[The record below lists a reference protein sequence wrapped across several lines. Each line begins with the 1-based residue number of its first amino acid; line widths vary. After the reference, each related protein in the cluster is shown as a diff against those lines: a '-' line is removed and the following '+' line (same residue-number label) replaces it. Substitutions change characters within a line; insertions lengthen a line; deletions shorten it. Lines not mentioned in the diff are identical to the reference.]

1 MLVEDLR
8 SAHEDVERL
17 EAAIAERV
25 MDEPKHIRNKL
36 AREHEI
42 ANFTAR
48 IADQSQRAL
57 NIYNN
62 QKEQWTQEIQSMNTG
77 SDPFEEFYKQLNN
90 VKDFHKR
97 NPNEPVENLERAYKK
112 PESGG
117 PPGGFAGDING
128 MFTGEEQFGR
138 YFDLTMLHEEF
149 LNVPG
154 IRQVKKPTYLQYLD
168 TFDKFQP
175 PQLNIDKTQH
185 KMTDEYF
192 SYVSSLAEYLQSF
205 MRRSRPLEDL
215 EKVFSGFDKEFQEL
229 WEKGQVPGW
238 EPQAEGAKPAATKT
252 GDGIWCDDCEKEFN
266 NDNVYQNHLKGKKH
280 IKNAEA
286 RKNGGEKPVAK
297 ANGAGADVA
306 KELKRLREKAVA
318 EKEHRVV
325 KFTEAMQDTRED
337 TRVNVERKY
346 GMTDKERQQEIA
358 ALYAEDEAM
367 TGIAEEEGSD
377 DEDGEEKVY
386 NPLKLPLSWDG
397 KPIPFWL
404 YKLHG
409 LGVEFTCEICG
420 NFVYMGRRAFDK
432 HFSEARHIHGLKC
445 LGITNTA
452 MYRDITQIEE
462 AERLHAKLNSDRQA
476 QQQAKEDVV
485 EMEDSFGTVMPWKV
499 WNDLN
504 KQGLL

>member
-25 MDEPKHIRNKL
+25 MDEPKHIRNQL
-36 AREHEI
+36 ARDHEI

-48 IADQSQRAL
+48 IAEQSKRAL
-57 NIYNN
+57 HIYND

-77 SDPFEEFYKQLNN
+77 GDPFEEFYNQLNGI
-90 VKDFHKR
+90 KDFHKR

-112 PESGG
+112 PENGG
-117 PPGGFAGDING
+117 PPGGFAGDVTS
-128 MFTGEEQFGR
+128 MFTGEEHFGR

-149 LNVPG
+149 LNLPG
-154 IRQVKKPTYLQYLD
+154 IRMVRKATYIQYLNL
-168 TFDKFQP
+168 FDQFTP

-192 SYVSSLAEYLQSF
+192 DYVGSLAEYLQSF

-215 EKVFSGFDKEFQEL
+215 EKLFGRFEKEFQEQ
-229 WEKGQVPGW
+229 WEKGEVPGW
-238 EPQAEGAKPAATKT
+238 EPDKEVKAAQDRT
-252 GDGIWCDDCEKEFN
+252 GEGIWCDDCEKDFK
-266 NDNVYQNHLKGKKH
+266 NDNVYQAHLKGKKH

-286 RKNGGEKPVAK
+286 RQNGGEKSAMGP
-297 ANGAGADVA
+297 NGASSDVR
-306 KELKRLREKAVA
+306 KDLKRLREKAIA
-318 EKEHRVV
+318 EREHRVR
-325 KFTEAMQDTRED
+325 KLSEAMQDTREE
-337 TRVNVERKY
+337 TRMNAERKH
-346 GMTDKERQQEIA
+346 GMTDKERQQELA
-358 ALYAEDEAM
+358 ALYEEEAALAGNAEQ
-367 TGIAEEEGSD
+367 EGSD
-377 DEDGEEKVY
+377 DDDDEEKVY

-409 LGVEFTCEICG
+409 LGVEFPCEICG
-420 NFVYMGRRAFDK
+420 NYVYMGRRAFDK
-432 HFSEARHIHGLKC
+432 HFSESRHVYGLKC

-452 MYRDITQIEE
+452 MYRDITRIEE
-462 AERLHAKLNSDRQA
+462 AERLHAKLNSDRQE
-476 QQQAKEDVV
+476 QQHAKDDVE
-485 EMEDSFGTVMPWKV
+485 EMEDSTGTVMPWKV

>member
-42 ANFTAR
+42 ANFTSR
-48 IADQSQRAL
+48 IAEQSKRAL
-57 NIYNN
+57 NIYND
-62 QKEQWTQEIQSMNTG
+62 QKEQWTQEIQAMNAG
-77 SDPFEEFYKQLNN
+77 SDPFEHFYSQLTNI
-90 VKDFHKR
+90 KDFHKR

-112 PESGG
+112 PEHGG
-117 PPGGFAGDING
+117 PPSGFAGDING

-138 YFDLTMLHEEF
+138 YLDLTMLHEEF
-149 LNVPG
+149 LNLPG
-154 IRQVKKPTYLQYLD
+154 VRMVRKATYLQYLD
-168 TFDKFQP
+168 IFDKFTP
-175 PQLNIDKTQH
+175 PQLTIDKAQH
-185 KMTDEYF
+185 KMTDDYF
-192 SYVSSLAEYLQSF
+192 SYVSSLADYLQSF

-215 EKVFSGFDKEFQEL
+215 EKLFGKFESEFEEH
-229 WEKGQVPGW
+229 WEKGEVPGW
-238 EPQAEGAKPAATKT
+238 EPEKEEAKPVAENT
-252 GDGIWCDDCEKEFN
+252 GEGIWCEDCEKEFK
-266 NDNVYQNHLKGKKH
+266 NDNVYQAHLKGKKH

-286 RKNGGEKPVAK
+286 RKNGDEKPAAK
-297 ANGAGADVA
+297 ANGPGSDAS

-318 EKEHRVV
+318 EREHRVR
-325 KFTEAMQDTRED
+325 KLTDAMQSTRDD
-337 TRVNVERKY
+337 TRVNVERKF

-358 ALYAEDEAM
+358 ALYAEDAAM
-367 TGIAEEEGSD
+367 DGTGANEGSD
-377 DEDGEEKVY
+377 DEDDEEKVY

-409 LGVEFTCEICG
+409 LGVEFPCEICG
-420 NFVYMGRRAFDK
+420 NYVYMGRRAFDK
-432 HFSEARHIHGLKC
+432 HFSEARHIYGLKC

-452 MYRDITQIEE
+452 MYRDITKIEE
-462 AERLHAKLNSDRQA
+462 AERLHAKLNTDRQQ

-485 EMEDSFGTVMPWKV
+485 EMEDSYGTVMPWKV

>member
-57 NIYNN
+57 HIYKN
-62 QKEQWTQEIQSMNTG
+62 QKEQWTQEIQSMNAG
-77 SDPFEEFYKQLNN
+77 SDPFEEFYKQLGN

-138 YFDLTMLHEEF
+138 YFDLTMLHEEY

-168 TFDKFQP
+168 IFDKFQP
-175 PQLNIDKTQH
+175 PHMNIDKSKH

-192 SYVSSLAEYLQSF
+192 SYVGSLAEYLQSF

-215 EKVFSGFDKEFQEL
+215 EKVFSDFDTEFQEQ
-229 WEKGQVPGW
+229 WEKGEVPGW
-238 EPQAEGAKPAATKT
+238 EPQTEEAKPATTST
-252 GDGIWCDDCEKEFN
+252 GEGIWCDDCEKEFK
-266 NDNVYQNHLKGKKH
+266 NDNVYQAHLKGKKH

-286 RKNGGEKPVAK
+286 RKNGGEKPAAK
-297 ANGAGADVA
+297 ANGASAEVT
-306 KELKRLREKAVA
+306 KELKRLREKAIA
-318 EKEHRVV
+318 EKEHRVC
-325 KFTEAMQDTRED
+325 KLTNAMQNTRDD
-337 TRVNVERKY
+337 TRVNVERKF

-367 TGIAEEEGSD
+367 TGTAEQEGSD
-377 DEDGEEKVY
+377 DEDGDEKVY

-409 LGVEFTCEICG
+409 LGVEFACEICG
-420 NFVYMGRRAFDK
+420 NYVYMGRRAFDK
-432 HFSEARHIHGLKC
+432 HFSEARHVYGLKC

-462 AERLHAKLNSDRQA
+462 AERLHAKLNSDRQV